1 MTSPNTII
9 ADMQAEIDAL
19 RKERDE
25 LQAEL
30 IGIKQNI
37 IIAATCNYIARM
49 EQAEK
54 QRDELLAALEAVNES
69 AVCFAKNEYSISA
82 DAISKV
88 EDAIAIVKSNQP
100 C

>member
-25 LQAEL
+25 LIAICERVVDC
-30 IGIKQNI
+30 GICVSDLREMRK
-37 IIAATCNYIARM
+37 
-49 EQAEK
+49 
-54 QRDELLAALEAVNES
+54 
-69 AVCFAKNEYSISA
+69 
-82 DAISKV
+82 
-88 EDAIAIVKSNQP
+88 AIAKAKDSSK